1 MEDEEYQGALG
12 DWGDEEYDGALG
24 DWGDEGDGAADG
36 GEESGAIAEVD
47 SGDIMHFKI
56 NPESIED
63 SKDTSYANI
72 EIPGMSHPRY
82 QYTGGAERV
91 LSFTVYLHNGTGD
104 DVPTCLKLLRSWL
117 YADYSEGKLIEAPKK
132 LLIIFGD
139 SWPDEVWLL
148 RSMRITHN
156 KFDKTLNSMYAEV
169 ELEFIEFIE
178 DSIGAEDVR
187 A

>member
-24 DWGDEGDGAADG
+24 DWGDEGEGAADG

-72 EIPGMSHPRY
+72 EIPGMRLANSLAKRPGISTPAAANAFY
-82 QYTGGAERV
+82 
-91 LSFTVYLHNGTGD
+91 LSRFICIMARAT
-104 DVPTCLKLLRSWL
+104 TCRL
-117 YADYSEGKLIEAPKK
+117 
-132 LLIIFGD
+132 
-139 SWPDEVWLL
+139 V
-148 RSMRITHN
+148 
-156 KFDKTLNSMYAEV
+156 
-169 ELEFIEFIE
+169 
-178 DSIGAEDVR
+178 
-187 A
+187 